1 MIDNFPAHFLM
12 DYVRVYQRTEVANS
26 TEQSQS
32 IGCSTPRYPTAE
44 YIKAHA
50 SAYKSKT
57 DEAPL
62 KPVATGGAKCRPEGE
77 GKTGYYETRN
87 LGGGPCGFGN
97 CVKGHCVCW
106 PNFTGPNCKVPTNSY
121 TFAAHISVL
130 SVMLS
135 IQAAAAFND
144 VKWEN
149 AHANEMVLF
158 EAPIVLVGFAVTIFV
173 LLITAAAYKTVK
185 ERREAAAREIA
196 YVRVADYVERRLFAD
211 ENGGIETTPLQ
222 QNSAVVHVENSV
234 FIPEHDEASQ
244 QTTTT
249 NRAGGSHH
257 DNNDFSVGYQ
267 ANAARKTRSGT
278 K

>member
-1 MIDNFPAHFLM
+1 
-12 DYVRVYQRTEVANS
+12 
-26 TEQSQS
+26 
-32 IGCSTPRYPTAE
+32 
-44 YIKAHA
+44 
-50 SAYKSKT
+50 
-57 DEAPL
+57 
-62 KPVATGGAKCRPEGE
+62 
-77 GKTGYYETRN
+77 
-87 LGGGPCGFGN
+87 
-97 CVKGHCVCW
+97 
-106 PNFTGPNCKVPTNSY
+106 
-121 TFAAHISVL
+121 
-130 SVMLS
+130 MLS

-185 ERREAAAREIA
+185 ERREAAARENA

-257 DNNDFSVGYQ
+257 DDNDFSVGYQ